1 MCDKVVTRLLR
12 TYNLVTT
19 LLPGCYSYVTRLLF
33 LYGELLGAMLKVN
46 KLTAFTIILRGEVP
60 ISDLI
65 EFIEIVEDATGGT
78 GRPFSLNITEHSR
91 RKGKLLALTV
101 TPC

>member
-1 MCDKVVTRLLR
+1 MA
-12 TYNLVTT
+12 
-19 LLPGCYSYVTRLLF
+19 
-33 LYGELLGAMLKVN
+33 ELLGGILKVN

-60 ISDLI
+60 NSDLI
-65 EFIEIVEDATGGT
+65 DFIEIAEDVTGGT
-78 GRPFSLNITEHSR
+78 GRPFSLNISEHSW